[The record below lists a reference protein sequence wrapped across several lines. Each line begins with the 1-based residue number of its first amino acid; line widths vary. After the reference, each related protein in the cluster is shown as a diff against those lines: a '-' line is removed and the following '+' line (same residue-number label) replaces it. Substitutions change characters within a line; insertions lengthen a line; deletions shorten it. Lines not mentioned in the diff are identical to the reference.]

1 MNTEQGHRQSSH
13 NSRRGYYPSGIW
25 RKRAGYVI
33 DLYTANAWVHRVGMC
48 GTTCSVDLH
57 TRQELMQT
65 IQLFFERNTFEG
77 TILNVAFF
85 DNKRIIIFR
94 QNREDENKWHLLKSF
109 KWDEEDTKLEEF
121 LGSHKLAEGDGE
133 FEDHVVEVVKE
144 DPRQSLRK

>member
-1 MNTEQGHRQSSH
+1 
-13 NSRRGYYPSGIW
+13 
-25 RKRAGYVI
+25 
-33 DLYTANAWVHRVGMC
+33 
-48 GTTCSVDLH
+48 
-57 TRQELMQT
+57 MQT

-133 FEDHVVEVVKE
+133 FKDHVVEVVKE